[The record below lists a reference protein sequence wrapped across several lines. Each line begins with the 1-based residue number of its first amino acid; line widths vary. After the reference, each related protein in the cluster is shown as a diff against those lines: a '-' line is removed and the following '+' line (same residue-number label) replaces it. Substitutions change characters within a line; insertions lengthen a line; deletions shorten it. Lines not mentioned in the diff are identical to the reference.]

1 MSMCTTAHRI
11 RRAIFISLIGTFM
24 VSTVMAWT
32 DKPVKVLVPA
42 PAGGNIDVIARLLAD
57 QLAADLGQPMVVE
70 NRPGAGGA
78 IAVQALRTAPAD
90 GQTVMVIASNVLT
103 EIPHVLK
110 GGFDPLKDVKPAG
123 IVARGNLVMIAA
135 PNVPAKDFKG
145 FMAYAKKNP
154 GSLGFASYSAGTIS
168 HYAGMILN
176 QKAGLDLQHV
186 PFQGS
191 PPALAQ
197 VMGGQIPMMFD
208 GYATSRNLIATGKV
222 QAYAVAGK
230 HRLSQ
235 LPEVPTLTELGY
247 PDLDFSNW
255 MGVIVSSSMPA
266 ELQEKIHK
274 AVRNVALNPKF
285 RGRMFATGF
294 EGAEDWNI
302 QQLAQSVKTEFE
314 RNAAIVKQFNIQLN
328 Q

>member
-1 MSMCTTAHRI
+1 MPLRTSTRRI
-11 RRAIFISLIGTFM
+11 GQAILMALTGTFM
-24 VSTVMAWT
+24 MPSAMAWT

-42 PAGGNIDVIARLLAD
+42 PAGGNIDVIARLVAD
-57 QLAADLGQPMVVE
+57 QLTADLGQPMVVE
-70 NRPGAGGA
+70 NKPGAGGA
-78 IAVQALRTAPAD
+78 IAVQVLRAAPAD
-90 GQTVMVIASNVLT
+90 GQTVMMIASNVLT

-135 PNVPAKDFKG
+135 PNVPANDFKG

-154 GSLGFASYSAGTIS
+154 GSLSFATYSAGTIS